1 MTRPLLADALVAV
14 PLTACVNLSRSQAVT
29 PIAAAET
36 WRVGEVRLSVE
47 PEIETTAEVHFGW
60 VLEGRAVQDVWIAPS
75 KAAGSLAGQPTP
87 PRGALYGT
95 TLRVYDPAKD
105 EWGIT
110 WVNPVTGAFNRM
122 VGRAA
127 GKDIVQEYREADGRL
142 VQWCFFEIKADSFH
156 WVWRESADEG
166 AHWTL
171 RGEFY
176 LRRRSRSPQ
185 ALSPKP

>member
-1 MTRPLLADALVAV
+1 MSLAEAL
-14 PLTACVNLSRSQAVT
+14 
-29 PIAAAET
+29 IASGPAAD
-36 WRVGEVRLSVE
+36 RADPMMLYGQFVGEWDGRLLYHGE
-47 PEIETTAEVHFGW
+47 TEIETTAEVHFGW

>member
-1 MTRPLLADALVAV
+1 MSLAEALLASG
-14 PLTACVNLSRSQAVT
+14 P
-29 PIAAAET
+29 AAD
-36 WRVGEVRLSVE
+36 RGDPMMLYGQFVGEWDGRLLYHGE
-47 PEIETTAEVHFGW
+47 TELETTAEVHFGW

-75 KAAGSLAGQPTP
+75 KVAGSPSGQPVP
-87 PRGALYGT
+87 PRGELYGT

-122 VGRAA
+122 TGRAV
-127 GKDIVQEYREADGRL
+127 GKDIVQEYREADGRW

-156 WVWRESADEG
+156 WVWRESSDEG
-166 AHWTL
+166 AHWTV

-176 LRRRSRSPQ
+176 LKRRSRSPQ
-185 ALSPKP
+185 ALSLKP